1 MENSEMNKLK
11 RKSTEILK
19 TPVKVPRFQV
29 LERSILQG
37 NQELL
42 RYGMSVQNVI
52 KKLKIDLCFVVNTN
66 VLGD

>member
-52 KKLKIDLCFVVNTN
+52 KKN
-66 VLGD
+66 